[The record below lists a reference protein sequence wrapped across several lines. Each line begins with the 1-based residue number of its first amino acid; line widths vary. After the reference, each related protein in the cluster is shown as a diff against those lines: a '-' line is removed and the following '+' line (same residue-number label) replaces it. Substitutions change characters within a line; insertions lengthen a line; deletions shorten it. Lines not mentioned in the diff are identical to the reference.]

1 MILEGLF
8 YLGVLYDLV
17 NGKLDMGQQCVI
29 TAQKA
34 NCILGCIRR
43 RLASRAGEVIL
54 PPYSVMVRPHL

>member
-8 YLGVLYDLV
+8 YLRVLYDLV

-34 NCILGCIRR
+34 NCILGYIK
-43 RLASRAGEVIL
+43 RLANRAGEVIL